1 MKYFRRLRFF
11 GGGFLFVARIS
22 KKWYTVCKGSDSVIQ
37 FKKLDLAD
45 KAIYDR
51 YLLNCGQRGCEYNFS
66 NLYLWGRQRAAF
78 LGDNLVFFS
87 QFNQRSVYLF
97 PLCKG
102 EITPV
107 LDAIIHDAHTRG
119 IPCRLTSL
127 THDDCDLLES
137 LYPDRF
143 RFHHDRNSFD
153 YLYNI
158 EDLATLK
165 GKKFQKKRNHLNKF
179 RQLHP
184 DYRLEPIKEENTAL
198 VRSLLERWYRIRLEA
213 DPTADF
219 HMEQAAIY
227 QALRHRE
234 ALDMEGVVLMDGDEI
249 LAMTLGSRLSSD
261 TFDVQF
267 EKAID
272 ESAYVAICSGFAA
285 YLMEKQP
292 DLRILNREDD
302 LGIEGLRKSKLAY
315 NPVQLIEKHWACLK
329 EDGCEY

>member
-1 MKYFRRLRFF
+1 MI
-11 GGGFLFVARIS
+11 GFQKLNIS
-22 KKWYTVCKGSDSVIQ
+22 N
-37 FKKLDLAD
+37 
-45 KAIYDR
+45 KAAYDE

-97 PLCKG
+97 PVCHGDVK
-102 EITPV
+102 EVI
-107 LDAIIHDAHTRG
+107 DAIIHDAHTRD

-127 THDDCDLLES
+127 THEDCDLLES
-137 LYPDRF
+137 LYPDKF
-143 RFHHDRNSFD
+143 RIHHDRNSFD
-153 YLYNI
+153 YIYNI

-179 RQLHP
+179 KQLHP
-184 DYRLEPIKEENTAL
+184 AFRTAPITEENIPM
-198 VRSLLERWYRIRLEA
+198 VEDLLNRWYKQRLEA
-213 DPTADF
+213 DPSADF
-219 HMEQAAIY
+219 YMEQVAISR
-227 QALRHRE
+227 ALRHWQE
-234 ALDMEGVVLMDGDEI
+234 LDMEGLVLMDGEDI
-249 LAMTLGSRLSSD
+249 LAMTMGSHLANN

-272 ESAYVAICSGFAA
+272 ETAYVAMCSSFAGH
-285 YLMEKQP
+285 LMEKYPHLQY
-292 DLRILNREDD
+292 LNREDD

-315 NPVQLIEKHWACLK
+315 NPVTMIEKHWACLK

>member
-1 MKYFRRLRFF
+1 M
-11 GGGFLFVARIS
+11 I
-22 KKWYTVCKGSDSVIQ
+22 D
-37 FKKLDLAD
+37 FKKLDPAQKAD
-45 KAIYDR
+45 YDA

-97 PLCKG
+97 PVCRGDAK
-102 EITPV
+102 EV
-107 LDAIIHDAHTRG
+107 LDAIIHDAHARG

-127 THDDCDLLES
+127 THDDCDLLEA

-153 YLYNI
+153 YIYHV
-158 EDLATLK
+158 EDLASLK

-184 DYRLEPIKEENTAL
+184 DYHLEPITDANTPM
-198 VRSLLERWYRIRLEA
+198 VQNLLERWYKARLEA
-213 DPTADF
+213 DPSADF
-219 HMEQAAIY
+219 YMEQIAISK
-227 QALRHRE
+227 ALRHRE
-234 ALDMEGVVLMDGDEI
+234 ELDLEGLVLMDGEEI
-249 LAMTLGSRLSSD
+249 LAMTLGSHLSD
-261 TFDVQF
+261 NTFDVQF
-267 EKAID
+267 EKAVE
-272 ESAYVAICSGFAA
+272 ESAYVAMCSGFAA
-285 YLMEKQP
+285 HLAKKYPE
-292 DLRILNREDD
+292 LRYLNREDD

-315 NPVQLIEKHWACLK
+315 NPVMLIEKHWACLK

>member
-1 MKYFRRLRFF
+1 M
-11 GGGFLFVARIS
+11 
-22 KKWYTVCKGSDSVIQ
+22 IQ
-37 FKKLDLAD
+37 FQKLDPAN
-45 KAIYDR
+45 KAAYDA
-51 YLLNCGQRGCEYNFS
+51 YLMNCGKRGCEYSFT

-78 LGDNLVFFS
+78 WGDNLVFFS

-97 PLCKG
+97 PVCRSDVK
-102 EITPV
+102 EVI
-107 LDAIIHDAHTRG
+107 DAIICDAHQRG

-127 THDDCDLLES
+127 THADCDLLEA

-143 RFHHDRNSFD
+143 RFHHDRNTFD

-179 RQLHP
+179 RLLHP
-184 DYRLEPIKEENTAL
+184 NYRLEPISDANTPM
-198 VRSLLERWYRIRLEA
+198 VEDLLARWYKTKLDA
-213 DPTADF
+213 DPSADF
-219 HMEQAAIY
+219 YMEQVAISK
-227 QALRHRE
+227 ALRHRQE
-234 ALDMEGVVLMDGDEI
+234 LDMEGLVLMDGDEI
-249 LAMTLGSRLSSD
+249 LAMTLGSRLSGD

-272 ESAYVAICSGFAA
+272 EMAYVATCSGFAA
-285 YLMEKQP
+285 HLMDKYPE
-292 DLRILNREDD
+292 LRYLNREDD

-315 NPVQLIEKHWACLK
+315 NPVELIEKHWACLK

>member
-1 MKYFRRLRFF
+1 M
-11 GGGFLFVARIS
+11 IE
-22 KKWYTVCKGSDSVIQ
+22 
-37 FKKLDLAD
+37 FKKLDAAN
-45 KAIYDR
+45 KAAYDE
-51 YLLNCGQRGCEYNFS
+51 YLMNCGQRGCEYNFS

-78 LGDNLVFFS
+78 VGDSLVFFS

-97 PLCKG
+97 PVCRGSVK
-102 EITPV
+102 ETI
-107 LDAIIHDAHTRG
+107 DAIIHDAHTRG

-143 RFHHDRNSFD
+143 RFHHDRNGFD

-158 EDLATLK
+158 EDLAALK

-184 DYRLEPIKEENTAL
+184 DYRLEPITDENTPL
-198 VRSLLERWYRIRLEA
+198 VQELLDRWYKTRLAA
-213 DPTADF
+213 DPSADF
-219 HMEQAAIY
+219 YMEQIAISK
-227 QALRHRE
+227 ALRHRKE
-234 ALDMEGVVLMDGDEI
+234 LDMEGLVLMDGEEI
-249 LAMTLGSRLSSD
+249 LAMTLGSHLAEN

-272 ESAYVAICSGFAA
+272 ESAYVAMCSGFADHLMKA
-285 YLMEKQP
+285 YPHLQF
-292 DLRILNREDD
+292 LNREDD

-315 NPVQLIEKHWACLK
+315 NPVALIEKHWACLK